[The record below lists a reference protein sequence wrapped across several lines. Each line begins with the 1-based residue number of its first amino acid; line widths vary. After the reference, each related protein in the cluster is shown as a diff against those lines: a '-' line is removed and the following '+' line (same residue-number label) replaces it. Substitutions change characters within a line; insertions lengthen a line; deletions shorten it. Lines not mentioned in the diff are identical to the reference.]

1 MADLVGVAQQRA
13 HAHRSNF
20 LEEKERGKNRYQQII
35 GQKIAARAR
44 RFAVQCSIIA
54 AVCNSTV
61 PGHHCHSMG
70 TVTVFFHDLRECT
83 SKRAKRVGV
92 PYHSILPHNGVV
104 VITICTTPISFM
116 AFRLQNFGLFLCCCS
131 FHLFQF
137 VLHYVVIYSFH
148 SN

>member
-1 MADLVGVAQQRA
+1 MSSCSSIELPRRKRKREKSVPTN
-13 HAHRSNF
+13 HRT
-20 LEEKERGKNRYQQII
+20 KNCCTGSALCR
-35 GQKIAARAR
+35 
-44 RFAVQCSIIA
+44 AVQCSIIA

-116 AFRLQNFGLFLCCCS
+116 AFRLQNFGLLFLCCCS